1 LYGRARRDDRGAR
14 PVDRS
19 AKAYWSAHLALLN
32 TAGYRALPDFARSHA
47 PGPRIVW
54 ALEGTRSHGTG
65 LPRALQACGE
75 RVVEVDRPKRPV
87 RKHWLPMI
95 LLKQLA
101 LPRVRYPLLEEE
113 PRVVVQRG

>member
-32 TAGYRALPDFARSHA
+32 TAGYRALLDFARSHA

-65 LPRALQACGE
+65 LPRALQACGD

-95 LLKQLA
+95 IA
-101 LPRVRYPLLEEE
+101 
-113 PRVVVQRG
+113 